1 VERIF
6 SLRSRKIYMN
16 SAQGDSMDLARRL
29 ANAQVRTVIINTDHR
44 EEEKLPSVWGR
55 HVELKPTAFL
65 MELAKI
71 TRGRYYGLETI
82 RVEKAR
88 Y

>member
-1 VERIF
+1 
-6 SLRSRKIYMN
+6 MN
-16 SAQGDSMDLARRL
+16 WAQGDTIDLARRL

-44 EEEKLPSVWGR
+44 EEEKRPSVWGG

-65 MELAKI
+65 MELARI

-82 RVEKAR
+82 QIETPS